1 MRVIHRKLIRE
12 LWQTRWQVL
21 AIVLVMA
28 SGVAMVVMSVSTLQ
42 SLQRTRAG
50 FYAESRFGDAFAQ
63 LKRAPLAMVERI
75 RELPGVAAVEVRV
88 AVAVTIDVAGF
99 TEPATGRLISLPEE
113 GEPAVNRIHLRAGR
127 NLTPYRRGE
136 ILISEAFAN
145 AHRLQPGDALHAVI
159 NGKQQRCQIVGI
171 VLSPEH
177 VYSVRP
183 GELLPDDRRFGVLW
197 MHYDELA
204 AAFDMDGAFNDVSV
218 AFAPGASEVE
228 VLRSIDRL
236 LAPYGGID
244 AYGRDRQPSHRFLE
258 NELIQLRT
266 MALLPPV
273 IFLSVTAFLLHV
285 VMSRI
290 VAIQRE
296 QIAAMRA
303 FGYTRREVA
312 MHFFAFAIVISVLG
326 TSLGIALGAW
336 LGYDLTGLYAAFFR
350 FPVFHYRLDPL
361 LAIAASVVSFASAL
375 GGVWRSV
382 WFAANEPPAQAMQPR
397 PPARYRPSLLESLGL
412 QRYFP
417 QIVRMILRHLER
429 RPIQALLTSVGIAM
443 SVAMLVMGN
452 FMEDTVDHVMTFQFF
467 QVHRQDMM
475 VAFVEPTTGK
485 VVHDI
490 EHLPGVLAVE
500 PFRAVPVR
508 VTHQHHQRRLDL
520 LGLSTTPQLMRVVD
534 AHSGPVEL
542 PKEGIIISKRLA
554 EILHCNVGD
563 ALRVEV
569 LESRR
574 PVEMLTVTRLLDD
587 YLDLNAYVSTEV
599 VHRIMQE
606 QDTVSGVFLTAD
618 GQTVDQLFEKLKA
631 TPRVAGVNIK
641 RAGIESYRKT
651 MAENLLRMKAMTV
664 IFASIVACGVVY
676 NCARISLAER
686 SRELGTLRVLGF
698 TRGET
703 AMVLLGELAV
713 LLAVA
718 IPIGLTMGYLLSWLL
733 TLSLSTE
740 VHRFPVIIQGRTY
753 AFAIVVTILA
763 ALASAFIV
771 RRRMDRFNIVEV
783 LKARD

>member
-1 MRVIHRKLIRE
+1 MRVLHRKLFRE

-28 SGVAMVVMSVSTLQ
+28 SGVAMVVMSVSTLD
-42 SLQRTRAG
+42 SLQQTRAE
-50 FYAESRFGDAFAQ
+50 FYSESRFGDAFAP
-63 LKRAPLAMVERI
+63 LKRAPLAIADRI
-75 RELPGVAAVEVRV
+75 RELPGVAAVEARV

-99 TEPATGRLISLPEE
+99 AEPATGRLISLPEV
-113 GEPAVNRIHLRAGR
+113 GEPAVNRVHLRAGR
-127 NLTPYRRGE
+127 FLTPFGRGE
-136 ILISEAFAN
+136 ILISEAFAH
-145 AHRLQPGDALHAVI
+145 AHRLVPGDSLHAVI
-159 NGKQQRCQIVGI
+159 NGKRQRCEIVGI

-218 AFAPGASEVE
+218 AYAPGAVEIE
-228 VLRSIDRL
+228 VLRGIDRL

-244 AYGRDRQPSHRFLE
+244 AYGRDRQASHRFLE

-266 MALLPPV
+266 MALLPPM

-285 VMSRI
+285 VMSRL

-296 QIAAMRA
+296 PIAAMRA
-303 FGYTRREVA
+303 FGYTRWEVA
-312 MHFFAFAIVISVLG
+312 AHFFSFALIISVLG
-326 TSLGIALGAW
+326 TALGIALGAV
-336 LGYDLTGLYAAFFR
+336 LGYDLTLLYAAFFR
-350 FPVFHYRLDPL
+350 FPVFHYRLEL
-361 LAIAASVVSFASAL
+361 WLALAASIVSFASAL
-375 GGVWRSV
+375 GGVWHAV
-382 WFAANEPPAQAMQPR
+382 WLAANEPPAQAMQPK
-397 PPARYRPSLLESLGL
+397 PPARYRRSLLESLGL
-412 QRYFP
+412 QHYFP

-443 SVAMLVMGN
+443 AVAMLVMGN
-452 FMEDTVDHVMTFQFF
+452 FMEDTVDHVMNFQFF

-500 PFRAVPVR
+500 PFRAVPIRIVHR
-508 VTHQHHQRRLDL
+508 QHQRRLDL
-520 LGLSTTPQLMRVVD
+520 LGLTDNPRLMRVVD
-534 AHSGPVEL
+534 PRTGPVTL
-542 PKEGIIISKRLA
+542 PEDGVVISKRLA
-554 EILHCNVGD
+554 EILECNVGD
-563 ALRVEV
+563 SLRVEI

-574 PVEMLTVTRLLDD
+574 PVTSLTVTRLLDD
-587 YLDLNAYVSTEV
+587 YLDINAYVSARV
-599 VHRIMQE
+599 LHRIMEE
-606 QDTVSGVFLTAD
+606 QNTVSGVFLTAD
-618 GQTVDQLFEKLKA
+618 AGAVDRLFTELKA

-664 IFASIVACGVVY
+664 VFASIVACGVVY

-713 LLAVA
+713 LVAVA
-718 IPIGLTMGYLLSWLL
+718 IPIGMFLGYLLSWLL
-733 TLSLSTE
+733 TISLNTE
-740 VHRFPVIIQGRTY
+740 IHRFPVIIHGRTY
-753 AFAIVVTILA
+753 GFAMIVTVLA
-763 ALASAFIV
+763 AFGSALIV